1 MWKNRPFYELVEWMR
16 KRASSDGPYVFGMD
30 CYCKEEAKEE
40 VLNFFDFYDR
50 DGLGKDHLVQCL
62 HRALIFLVS
71 DMSFPRHL
79 QEFRRSLYPV
89 EQPDQ
94 CLGEES
100 AMKGEFGRRDLSC
113 NFLFSFEISRDCSK
127 PFGQMQ

>member
-50 DGLGKDHLVQCL
+50 DGLGKDTHTWPIHGPCGL
-62 HRALIFLVS
+62 
-71 DMSFPRHL
+71 
-79 QEFRRSLYPV
+79 
-89 EQPDQ
+89 
-94 CLGEES
+94 
-100 AMKGEFGRRDLSC
+100 
-113 NFLFSFEISRDCSK
+113 FLFSRL
-127 PFGQMQ
+127 

>member
-50 DGLGKDHLVQCL
+50 DKLGKDS
-62 HRALIFLVS
+62 I
-71 DMSFPRHL
+71 
-79 QEFRRSLYPV
+79 
-89 EQPDQ
+89 
-94 CLGEES
+94 G
-100 AMKGEFGRRDLSC
+100 GRFTKHD
-113 NFLFSFEISRDCSK
+113 
-127 PFGQMQ
+127 P

>member
-50 DGLGKDHLVQCL
+50 ENLGKA
-62 HRALIFLVS
+62 RARSKVESTFSLFPQDNTQASRAGVS
-71 DMSFPRHL
+71 THFVPDGAARQVPALWDAGS
-79 QEFRRSLYPV
+79 RS
-89 EQPDQ
+89 
-94 CLGEES
+94 GS
-100 AMKGEFGRRDLSC
+100 AQTTSAAIICHGDSC
-113 NFLFSFEISRDCSK
+113 
-127 PFGQMQ
+127 